1 MSTITVKNLTK
12 AYGKQQVLKGVD
24 FTVEEGKIF
33 ALLGSNGAGKT
44 TTINILTTLIPADSG
59 EANVAGFSVATEAQ
73 KIRKAISLT
82 GQFAAVDD
90 MLSARENVQL
100 ICDLRHV
107 KNGSSVATK
116 LLADFGL
123 TDAADRRVATF
134 SGGMR
139 RRLDIAMSL
148 VGSPKIIFL
157 DEPTTGLDPE
167 ARNEMWRTIRK
178 LANGGTTILLT
189 TQYLDEADELADRIA
204 VLDGGKIV
212 ANGTATELKKLV
224 PAGVVEMT
232 FADEPT
238 AQKAARALAEFAP
251 TQDGVK
257 LTVTG
262 DGSVKGLASLFRKM
276 EASGCE
282 PTEFSQ
288 KQPTLDDVFFKLT
301 GKQKSASNDKK
312 VEK

>member
-1 MSTITVKNLTK
+1 VSTITVKNLTK

-44 TTINILTTLIPADSG
+44 TIINILTTLIPGDGG
-59 EANVAGFSVATEAQ
+59 EANIAGFSVATEAQ

-90 MLSARENVQL
+90 MLSARENLQL

-107 KNGSSVATK
+107 KNGSSLAAK

-123 TDAADRRVATF
+123 SNAADRRAATF

-212 ANGTATELKKLV
+212 ANGTAAELKKLV
-224 PAGVVEMT
+224 PAGIVEMT
-232 FADEPT
+232 FTDESA
-238 AQKAARALAEFAP
+238 AQKAASALAEFAP
-251 TQDGVK
+251 KQDSVT
-257 LTVTG
+257 LTVTS
-262 DGSVKGLASLFRKM
+262 DGSVKGLASLFHKM
-276 EASGCE
+276 EAANCE

-301 GKQKSASNDKK
+301 GKQKAASSDKK
-312 VEK
+312 VGK